1 MLRWKLKK
9 SVPFE
14 VDETLISYMRQAPRE
29 DGVDVVTALARLRI
43 VREYEAPRNSA
54 ACSPESF

>member
-14 VDETLISYMRQAPRE
+14 VDETLISYMRQRQE
-29 DGVDVVTALARLRI
+29 R
-43 VREYEAPRNSA
+43 A
-54 ACSPESF
+54 AWMW